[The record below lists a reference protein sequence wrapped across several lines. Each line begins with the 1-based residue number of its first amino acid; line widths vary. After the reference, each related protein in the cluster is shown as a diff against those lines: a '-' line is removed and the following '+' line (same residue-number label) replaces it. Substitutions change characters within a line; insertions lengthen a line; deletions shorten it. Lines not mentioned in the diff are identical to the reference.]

1 MVCKRFYYN
10 VVARVMLL
18 LLTSLL
24 FFFFVFHLPN
34 LSLIIITACI
44 LVIQAVEMIRYINN
58 INTKIED
65 IFLAY
70 LSGEA
75 TTSFSPAMKRNEF
88 GKMYSYFA
96 QLNQNLENI
105 RVDNEIRNNYFKTI
119 VDQTAVGLISFSNDG
134 HVEFMNDATKR
145 MFKVHVVKNLSR
157 LDAFKEEFG
166 KFLLDIEAE
175 RTELVSVTID
185 GEMVQLSVKK
195 VDFKAGPKSLHLVSL
210 QNIKA
215 ELDQKEVE
223 SWQKLIRVLTHEIM
237 NSITPITSVVN
248 TLSRIFIMKDSG
260 RIIGPEEVTEQSI
273 ERTVMGLAMV
283 EKRGKGLVQF
293 VNNYRDLTNLP
304 KPNFQD
310 IIIKPMFLDIQLL
323 FQEQAEHR
331 HISVV
336 ISCHPG
342 LQIRMDR
349 KLLEQVLI
357 NLFKNA
363 IEASDESRKSTIKL
377 SAYAANDH
385 TFIEVED
392 NGTGIPPV
400 VAENMFVPFF
410 TTKEKGSGI
419 GLSLSRQFVRLHGG
433 NLDFYSVPGEKTVF
447 TIKL

>member
-1 MVCKRFYYN
+1 
-10 VVARVMLL
+10 
-18 LLTSLL
+18 
-24 FFFFVFHLPN
+24 
-34 LSLIIITACI
+34 
-44 LVIQAVEMIRYINN
+44 
-58 INTKIED
+58 
-65 IFLAY
+65 
-70 LSGEA
+70 
-75 TTSFSPAMKRNEF
+75 
-88 GKMYSYFA
+88 
-96 QLNQNLENI
+96 
-105 RVDNEIRNNYFKTI
+105 
-119 VDQTAVGLISFSNDG
+119 
-134 HVEFMNDATKR
+134 
-145 MFKVHVVKNLSR
+145 
-157 LDAFKEEFG
+157 
-166 KFLLDIEAE
+166 
-175 RTELVSVTID
+175 
-185 GEMVQLSVKK
+185 
-195 VDFKAGPKSLHLVSL
+195 
-210 QNIKA
+210 
-215 ELDQKEVE
+215 
-223 SWQKLIRVLTHEIM
+223 
-237 NSITPITSVVN
+237 
-248 TLSRIFIMKDSG
+248 
-260 RIIGPEEVTEQSI
+260 
-273 ERTVMGLAMV
+273 MGLAMV

-410 TTKEKGSGI
+410 TTTEKGSGI